1 MDERDQE
8 SFVVAVGGSAES
20 PRPEECG
27 RWRRG
32 QHEISRR
39 VYARTLPP
47 CFRSRYAQVRPIKGH
62 RRGAALRVNGD
73 IRVSQMFTAWDE
85 RVAAAA
91 EYRRGLQA

>member
-27 RWRRG
+27 RWRGG
-32 QHEISRR
+32 QHTGLGQPSRKNA
-39 VYARTLPP
+39 ARLV
-47 CFRSRYAQVRPIKGH
+47 FDINMGNS
-62 RRGAALRVNGD
+62 D

-85 RVAAAA
+85 WKAAMA
-91 EYRRGLQA
+91 EYRCHLSGTRLARQG